1 MSLRWETALQRNGR
15 DSAREGLRTGKLRYE
30 TGRCF
35 QPTHPFFLKPP
46 LPSLSGDVG
55 SSLHSSP
62 APSSGARPPP
72 RPARGPPRPAAGE
85 GRGRQHARGG
95 PGPGPHS
102 VQAPG
107 DARSLRSVAAA
118 AIAMSADPIVFVAA
132 VRTAIGEG
140 PGDVCLSGAGCPQG
154 RLQGGRGV
162 AGAAGVT
169 ALPSLSP
176 PGSFN
181 GALSALP
188 AHELG
193 AAVIREALRR
203 AGLGPEEV
211 SEVVLGQVL
220 TAGRA
225 RLLPLS
231 PRASLLV
238 DVTGWVATASPLRD
252 KGRPGPTCS
261 IPCVLVDGSLGVVEL
276 QHAGNWSFRCCCL
289 LFVGRRLSSRITGQ
303 VVL

>member
-30 TGRCF
+30 TGRCI

-85 GRGRQHARGG
+85 GRRRQHARGG

-154 RLQGGRGV
+154 RLPGGRGV

-169 ALPSLSP
+169 ALPSLP
-176 PGSFN
+176 TRLLQRRAVRAARARAGRRRHPR
-181 GALSALP
+181 
-188 AHELG
+188 G
-193 AAVIREALRR
+193 AA
-203 AGLGPEEV
+203 
-211 SEVVLGQVL
+211 
-220 TAGRA
+220 AGRA
-225 RLLPLS
+225 G
-231 PRASLLV
+231 PRGGVGGGA
-238 DVTGWVATASPLRD
+238 G
-252 KGRPGPTCS
+252 PGA
-261 IPCVLVDGSLGVVEL
+261 D
-276 QHAGNWSFRCCCL
+276 
-289 LFVGRRLSSRITGQ
+289 RR
-303 VVL
+303 